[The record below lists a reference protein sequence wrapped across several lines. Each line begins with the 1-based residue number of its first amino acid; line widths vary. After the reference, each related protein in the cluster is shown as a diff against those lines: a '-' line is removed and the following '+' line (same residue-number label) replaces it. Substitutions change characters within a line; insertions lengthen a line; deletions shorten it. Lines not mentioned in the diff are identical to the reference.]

1 MRMTTKLLL
10 PRIKRQKNIKLEKF
24 IVAQINKELRNPENK
39 DGDFDFIQMQYFF
52 ESAFFN
58 LQNRTMQKIL
68 NGRIE
73 DR

>member
-1 MRMTTKLLL
+1 MTTKLLL